1 MNESRIECCG
11 TEKEIFSLKTPLRIR
26 QFLWRNSPILGVSRA
41 ARNQILRRI
50 LNDMGRKCAVVFGN
64 PGTEETF
71 PVAMPRC
78 PILSRKLAVSFS
90 ASGKGWE
97 INSART

>member
-1 MNESRIECCG
+1 M
-11 TEKEIFSLKTPLRIR
+11 LRDGKR
-26 QFLWRNSPILGVSRA
+26 NFFAKDTAPYSPVLWRNSPILGVSRA